1 MCLDQESLQLAVK
14 PYRAGREG
22 GFAIVTA
29 IFLLVI
35 LGGLAAFIV
44 TVSTAMHTASAIDLQ
59 GARAYQAARA
69 GIEWGAYQAL
79 APAPSCAGATTL
91 PALGGSLAGFTTTV
105 TCSQSVH
112 TEGAATVTT
121 YQVTSTATFGAAGSA
136 DFMERQ
142 LQARLNK

>member
-44 TVSTAMHTASAIDLQ
+44 TVSTASAIDLQ